1 MRQTGI
7 STQLRAL
14 AVSVGIAVILAG
26 CAKDSFFGG
35 GGELSGLACPQVA
48 VLEAP
53 GELTRFSG
61 GKIGKISDVLFQA
74 KMEVIGVYCDI
85 DDEAIFVTADARLGV
100 IRGPAEAAGEVDF
113 SFFVA
118 ILDGYKEVILRQA
131 FPIIVQFDGA
141 ERKVEFE
148 DSVSFQIDQKK
159 NVDPGTYTIYAGFE
173 MTPEELEFNRRRL
186 R

>member
-7 STQLRAL
+7 STQWRTL
-14 AVSVGIAVILAG
+14 AVLAGLAIVLAG

-61 GKIGKISDVLFQA
+61 GQVGKISDVLFQA
-74 KMEVIGVYCDI
+74 KMEVTGVFCDI
-85 DDEAIFVTADARLGV
+85 DDEAIFVTADAKLGV
-100 IRGPAEAAGEVDF
+100 IRGPAEATGEVDF

-118 ILDGYKEVILRQA
+118 ILNGYREVILRQA
-131 FPIIVQFDGA
+131 FPIIVQFDGS
-141 ERKVEFE
+141 ERKIEFE
-148 DSVSFQIDQKK
+148 DSVTFQIDRKE